1 MEAYAGSRGTLRSFL
16 TSEMDKD
23 DGQLHGPAALP
34 RKTTQAPTNKRLR
47 GPQRRYKRFGK
58 EKKNAGL
65 TNKS

>member
-1 MEAYAGSRGTLRSFL
+1 
-16 TSEMDKD
+16 MDKD